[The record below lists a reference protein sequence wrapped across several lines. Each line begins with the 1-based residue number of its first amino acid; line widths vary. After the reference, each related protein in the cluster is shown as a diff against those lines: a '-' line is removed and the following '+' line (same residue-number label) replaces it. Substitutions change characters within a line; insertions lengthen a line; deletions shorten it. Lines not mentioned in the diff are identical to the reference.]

1 MGFASSQPD
10 GDKAPFNIC
19 KCVNLRVAPSART
32 ANSLLLLPPFPPAA
46 DVYYAAD
53 NTAIIDPIDAPD
65 VRRAADSS
73 LSQNRF
79 LRTIP
84 IPLQKT
90 NQDRIVRTKKLMS
103 SHPSLIGL
111 GKGSLQLC
119 LLGHCRPHTHF
130 AKIAQIRRPLGCGRR
145 CRNASHLFVFFR
157 SFWARLLMRMRL
169 QHLK

>member
-65 VRRAADSS
+65 VRRQLIRRLAKTGSCAR
-73 LSQNRF
+73 SQSPFKKR
-79 LRTIP
+79 I
-84 IPLQKT
+84 
-90 NQDRIVRTKKLMS
+90 RIVLSEPK
-103 SHPSLIGL
+103 
-111 GKGSLQLC
+111 
-119 LLGHCRPHTHF
+119 
-130 AKIAQIRRPLGCGRR
+130 
-145 CRNASHLFVFFR
+145 N
-157 SFWARLLMRMRL
+157 
-169 QHLK
+169 